1 MKYKKHETF
10 FLYYVGLFKK
20 TFKWKM
26 MSLSNSIPV
35 NKMQNFA
42 FKILVYLLLEA
53 QLSKSNIAIIR
64 P

>member
-1 MKYKKHETF
+1 MVYLKRLE
-10 FLYYVGLFKK
+10 
-20 TFKWKM
+20 WKM

-35 NKMQNFA
+35 NIMQNFA

-64 P
+64 PKCTN

>member
-1 MKYKKHETF
+1 MKLF
-10 FLYYVGLFKK
+10 FILCRFFFKK
-20 TFKWKM
+20 TFKWKI

>member
-1 MKYKKHETF
+1 MNKDLKGKNRNVF
-10 FLYYVGLFKK
+10 F
-20 TFKWKM
+20 
-26 MSLSNSIPV
+26 SNSIPV